1 MTLTA
6 EMVRLYAMGGLTLIG
21 LIAVLQ
27 GLRLSRAQRP
37 ASPPKSLPPTATPA
51 FLFDGDT
58 LVDASPSGA
67 ALIADAAPAQ
77 SDLDSLVA
85 VLFRQFPDLRQHL
98 ESLTAGNRISL
109 PAATDGNLC
118 LSLSREQDL
127 TRITL
132 ESRNVSTAAQQ
143 YDDLERASL
152 REELQQMRRILR
164 DTPQL
169 IWTEDDQGQ
178 LIWANAAYLSYADRL
193 MPAGDRAG
201 RVWPGERL
209 FTDIQ
214 PPLPSDP
221 RTFGGRYALQLPGE
235 KAEHWFDVTAVPQ
248 DGSVH
253 YFAMDANATVRAE
266 RAQHE
271 FQQTLGKTFA
281 QLSTGLAIFN
291 RKRQLAMFNPALLDM
306 TGLPFAFMSARPSI
320 DVVLDRLREMRR
332 LPEPKNYSTWK
343 DQFTAL
349 EAAAK
354 NGTYSERW
362 DMPDGQTFRVTGR
375 PHPDG
380 ALAFLFEDISAEVS
394 LTRRFRAEI
403 ETGQAVMNALS
414 DAIAVFSPSNTLLMT
429 NAAYDTVWQGAD
441 DSQMTVHDLRSALRI
456 WKARTAPT
464 GLWREVEEFGRVR
477 QDRRLISAPLTLTN
491 GRAMDCEV
499 QAIPGG
505 MTMVRFRTIADRID
519 GPRPYVKPSERR
531 TATG

>member
-1 MTLTA
+1 MLTV
-6 EMVRLYAMGGLTLIG
+6 EMVRLFAMGGLTLIG

-27 GLRLSRAQRP
+27 GLRLTRSQDRRPQSRN
-37 ASPPKSLPPTATPA
+37 LPPTSTPA

-67 ALIADAAPAQ
+67 ALIADAAPGQ
-77 SDLDSLVA
+77 SDLESLA
-85 VLFRQFPDLRQHL
+85 IVLHRQFPDLRHQL
-98 ESLTAGNRISL
+98 DTLPAGNRVTL
-109 PAATDGNLC
+109 QATTDGNLC
-118 LSLSREQDL
+118 LSLSREHDL
-127 TRITL
+127 TRVAL
-132 ESRNVSTAAQQ
+132 GSRNVATAAQQ
-143 YDDLERASL
+143 YEDLDKASL
-152 REELQQMRRILR
+152 REELHQLRRILR

-178 LIWANAAYLSYADRL
+178 LTWANAAYLSYADRL

-209 FTDIQ
+209 FKDIQ
-214 PPLPSDP
+214 SPLPADP
-221 RTFGGRYALQLPGE
+221 RTFGGRHALQLPGE

-253 YFAMDANATVRAE
+253 YFAIDANATVRAE
-266 RAQHE
+266 RAQNE

-320 DVVLDRLREMRR
+320 DVVLDRLREMRK
-332 LPEPKNYSTWK
+332 LPEPKNYATWK

-403 ETGQAVMNALS
+403 ETGQSVLNALP
-414 DAIAVFSPSNTLLMT
+414 DAIAVFSPSNTLVMT
-429 NAAYDTVWQGAD
+429 NAAYDAIWQGPD
-441 DSQMTVHDLRSALRI
+441 ESQMVVHDLRSALRI
-456 WKARTAPT
+456 WKAKTAAT
-464 GLWREVEEFGRVR
+464 GLWREVEEFGRLR
-477 QDRRLISAPLTLTN
+477 QDRRLISAPLVLTN
-491 GRAMDCEV
+491 GRRMDCEV

-519 GPRPYVKPSERR
+519 GPRPYTQVSERR
-531 TATG
+531 AASG